1 MTITDN
7 DLIEKSNLNRQFL
20 FRPHHIQVRW
30 GVDPIL
36 KLFLKSLSWGWRGAF
51 FPRFRRCACYFFA
64 SCDFPFVLFGHS
76 DYFDFG
82 FTTLSQSKCT
92 FTEQVM
98 KIPQHLSLESR
109 KMSRTQWTLSG
120 IFKAGCDVWKNE
132 PPQCWFF
139 KSSNYFFGITLFH
152 WSCME
157 WECHGRKSNV
167 VWKKMIL

>member
-36 KLFLKSLSWGWRGAF
+36 KLFLKSLSWGRRGAF

-64 SCDFPFVLFGHS
+64 SCDFSFCSVWPFWLL
-76 DYFDFG
+76 YFG

-120 IFKAGCDVWKNE
+120 FFKAGCDVWKNE

-139 KSSNYFFGITLFH
+139 KSSNYL
-152 WSCME
+152 
-157 WECHGRKSNV
+157 
-167 VWKKMIL
+167 

>member
-1 MTITDN
+1 MRCR
-7 DLIEKSNLNRQFL
+7 S
-20 FRPHHIQVRW
+20 HIKTLLEEFVLGAEGRIFPALQAVC
-30 GVDPIL
+30 L
-36 KLFLKSLSWGWRGAF
+36 LFLCFLWF
-51 FPRFRRCACYFFA
+51 FL
-64 SCDFPFVLFGHS
+64 LFCLAILI
-76 DYFDFG
+76 YFDFG

-120 IFKAGCDVWKNE
+120 FFKAGCDLWKNE

-139 KSSNYFFGITLFH
+139 KSSIYLFGITLFH

>member
-36 KLFLKSLSWGWRGAF
+36 KLFLKSLSWGRRGAF

-64 SCDFPFVLFGHS
+64 SCDFSFCSVWPFWLLWFWFY
-76 DYFDFG
+76 D
-82 FTTLSQSKCT
+82 TQSIEMH
-92 FTEQVM
+92 FYG

-139 KSSNYFFGITLFH
+139 KSSNYLFGITLFH

>member
-1 MTITDN
+1 MRCR
-7 DLIEKSNLNRQFL
+7 S
-20 FRPHHIQVRW
+20 HIKTLLEEFVLGAEGRIFPALQAVC
-30 GVDPIL
+30 L
-36 KLFLKSLSWGWRGAF
+36 LFLCFLWF
-51 FPRFRRCACYFFA
+51 F
-64 SCDFPFVLFGHS
+64 SFVLFGHS

-82 FTTLSQSKCT
+82 STTLSQSKCT

-139 KSSNYFFGITLFH
+139 KSSNYLFGITLFH

>member
-36 KLFLKSLSWGWRGAF
+36 KLFLKSLSWGWRAHF
-51 FPRFRRCACYFFA
+51 SRA
-64 SCDFPFVLFGHS
+64 SGGVLAISLLLVIFPFVLFGHS

-109 KMSRTQWTLSG
+109 KMSRTRWTLSG

-139 KSSNYFFGITLFH
+139 KSSNYLFGITLFH